1 MSGAGW
7 TTVIGL
13 EVHVQ
18 VATATKLFCPCAYRF
33 GAPPNTLVCPVC
45 LGLPGALPVLNE
57 GALDLALKAALA
69 CGCTVGEVTAFD
81 RKNYF
86 YPDLPKGYQI
96 SQLDR
101 PVGLGGAVP
110 LPAGREI
117 ALERIHLEED
127 AGKSTHR
134 PGTGSLVDLNRCG
147 VPLLEVVSRPE
158 LRTPEEARDYLVALK
173 QIMRYAGIS
182 ECDMEKGSLRCDAN
196 LSLKPAA
203 AAALGTRVE
212 VKNLN
217 SFRMVQRALAFE
229 EKRQA
234 AVLDHGGE
242 VVQETRLWDEQE
254 GVTRTMRTKEE
265 SEDYR
270 YFPEPDLPPRRIA
283 AARLE
288 RLRRE
293 LPEAPLARRRR
304 FTAELGLS
312 DYDAMVLTLER
323 DTADFFEAT
332 ARACG
337 DPKGAAN
344 WVQGEV
350 LRHLK
355 EEGVALAATG
365 LAPESLG
372 RLIGLVQAG
381 KLTGQTAKQVFDRL
395 AREGGDPEEIVA
407 RLGLDRIEDEEELE
421 RLVRRAVAENPEP
434 VAHYRKGKESALKA
448 LMGPIMRATRGRA
461 DPRKTMALIRRIV
474 EDRR

>member
-1 MSGAGW
+1 
-7 TTVIGL
+7 
-13 EVHVQ
+13 
-18 VATATKLFCPCAYRF
+18 
-33 GAPPNTLVCPVC
+33 
-45 LGLPGALPVLNE
+45 
-57 GALDLALKAALA
+57 
-69 CGCTVGEVTAFD
+69 
-81 RKNYF
+81 
-86 YPDLPKGYQI
+86 
-96 SQLDR
+96 
-101 PVGLGGAVP
+101 
-110 LPAGREI
+110 
-117 ALERIHLEED
+117 
-127 AGKSTHR
+127 
-134 PGTGSLVDLNRCG
+134 

-196 LSLKPAA
+196 LSLMPAGSA
-203 AAALGTRVE
+203 VLGTKVE

-217 SFRMVQRALAFE
+217 SFRMVQRALACE
-229 EKRQA
+229 ERRQA
-234 AVLDHGGE
+234 AVLDGGGA
-242 VVQETRLWDEQE
+242 VAQETRLWDEQE

-270 YFPEPDLPPRRIA
+270 YFPEPDLPPRRIEE
-283 AARLE
+283 ARLE
-288 RLRRE
+288 RLREE
-293 LPEAPLARRRR
+293 LPEPPMARRERFRR
-304 FTAELGLS
+304 ELGLS

-323 DTADFFEAT
+323 NTADFFEAV

-355 EEGVALAATG
+355 EKEVELAATG
-365 LAPESLG
+365 LTPENLG
-372 RLIGLVQAG
+372 RLVAMVRA
-381 KLTGQTAKQVFDRL
+381 KEVTGQTAKKVFDRL
-395 AREGGDPEEIVA
+395 ARQGGDPAAIVA
-407 RLGLDRIEDEEELE
+407 GLGLGRIEDEGELE

-474 EDRR
+474 EDG